1 MKRIFKRI
9 LIFLG
14 ISLILLFLV
23 IENLKTNSVY
33 YAKNMP
39 RGEGQHPEWIMLIEN
54 LDAIIKPDIDG
65 IEYKIDGT
73 RVVINYNNN
82 YESFGNS
89 YDEEIEYIYSDGK
102 ATSYAFNKNF
112 RLLHAIDF
120 NEYKSIDI
128 SKVNKEEIIAKIDK
142 LLSPIVNT
150 QSEPLII
157 NLQWLF
163 NLIYQNQFK

>member
-1 MKRIFKRI
+1 MRKILTRIWI
-9 LIFLG
+9 I
-14 ISLILLFLV
+14 IIAVFLV
-23 IENLKTNSVY
+23 YYNIKSNSVY

-39 RGEGQHPEWIMLIEN
+39 RGAGQHPEWIMLIDN
-54 LDAIIKPDIDG
+54 LDYIADPDIDG
-65 IEYKIDGT
+65 IKFDIDGT

-82 YESFGNS
+82 YESFGNA

-102 ATSYAFNKNF
+102 DTSYTFNKNF
-112 RLLHAIDF
+112 RLLHAFDF

-150 QSEPLII
+150 EPEPFI

-163 NLIYQNQFK
+163 NLIYQDQFK